1 MNSLNIY
8 GGTITAQLID
18 SAQRYVNIYGGTVN
32 AGKITAYDGITISG
46 GTVIASG
53 NITALF
59 YSLDLLG
66 GNVTA
71 DDLISNGSSGKAD
84 IVLGG
89 SVVKANFYS
98 AKNGSVRIKDDKTYY
113 DDNGTSYNAG
123 ALTADQI
130 SAIQGKTVRPYKYH
144 TGTCGVPTVNEGKDV
159 IWVLGDTDGN
169 DTFETLIISGTGAMK
184 DDYQENKD
192 IPWFGWMFDINTGTI
207 NTENLKTGIIE
218 DGVTS
223 IGQYAFYYCT
233 ALTSITIPA
242 SVKSIGSFAFSNC
255 TSLTSI
261 TIPSS
266 VTSIGNEAFNN
277 CTNLTSITIPSS
289 VTNIGEEAFCNCGV
303 PTAVTIR
310 ATTPPTLVENLPPFT
325 NSAQNLRIYVPLSS
339 LETYKADASWSVYEK
354 SLMAIPADPITVNY
368 IDENGDEQSHLAIP
382 FEGHETELGTI
393 GTADAWTEAW
403 YVCNTPA
410 SENDGK
416 GLVYSTIYHDVNYIY
431 GLRCANYCRV
441 HLILAD
447 GSKMTI
453 DPGET
458 EDVYVSL
465 YGSNSDLT
473 IYGQGGTDA
482 TGKSTEGQITVIGL
496 IGIRMNNL
504 TINGGQVITT
514 TNGKGNG
521 NCIWAW
527 ENIIINGGK
536 VDATSND
543 KAYGIYA
550 QRDITINGGEVKATV
565 NGLFGI
571 RAERDVTINDG
582 QVTATS
588 SSDGIMAHSDI
599 FSHGNVNIS
608 GGQVTATGTDGS
620 GIRAYGNVTISGGQV
635 EAVGLSQGIVAYGH
649 HGEGDYYNVIVADGN
664 ITISGGKVTAT
675 ATATGS
681 YGIGIEAC
689 SDIFISGGQV
699 EVTGTKAG
707 IRCDNS
713 DYIARTITLGWTAV
727 SDYIK
732 ASSIDFFI
740 ATYGT
745 AKITQGKYFFDGT
758 NGYGSATADYVF
770 GAEGNANLA
779 DIAGKKL
786 VPAMPVKG
794 GVPYMAMAMDD
805 GSWKPVGDVKAFLP
819 TGYEFG
825 SSEVSLTEIQ
835 GAPKGKPV
843 IFGNAT
849 ENADLPDPFFL
860 TGVPESSEDQGEV
873 TAKTISDS
881 YDGTKMDG
889 HFVATGDNEKLG
901 DVIKGVVTPASDAI
915 VMVLKNGK
923 FRAVDVSSTDL
934 EQTAKSG
941 LLLFILNKWEY
952 LNVGTSS
959 GSSGNAGSRS
969 IGIGE
974 GGATA
979 IDNSQFT
986 IHNSAG
992 AQWYDLQG
1000 RRIEK
1005 PTRKGLY
1012 IRNGKVVIK

>member
-1 MNSLNIY
+1 MKRASFVMRSVLALRALAVIIVMLTATTARADDSGYCGDPNMH
-8 GGTITAQLID
+8 GGQDVSWALTD
-18 SAQRYVNIYGGTVN
+18 E
-32 AGKITAYDGITISG
+32 DGDNVKETLTISG
-46 GTVIASG
+46 S
-53 NITALF
+53 
-59 YSLDLLG
+59 
-66 GNVTA
+66 
-71 DDLISNGSSGKAD
+71 
-84 IVLGG
+84 
-89 SVVKANFYS
+89 
-98 AKNGSVRIKDDKTYY
+98 
-113 DDNGTSYNAG
+113 
-123 ALTADQI
+123 
-130 SAIQGKTVRPYKYH
+130 
-144 TGTCGVPTVNEGKDV
+144 
-159 IWVLGDTDGN
+159 
-169 DTFETLIISGTGAMK
+169 GAMK
-184 DDYQENKD
+184 NYRASNSNLPPWNDVKKNIKTVVIEN
-192 IPWFGWMFDINTGTI
+192 G
-207 NTENLKTGIIE
+207 
-218 DGVTS
+218 
-223 IGQYAFYYCT
+223 
-233 ALTSITIPA
+233 
-242 SVKSIGSFAFSNC
+242 
-255 TSLTSI
+255 
-261 TIPSS
+261 

-310 ATTPPTLVENLPPFT
+310 ATTPPALVENLPPFT

-382 FEGHETELGTI
+382 LEGHETELGTI

-588 SSDGIMAHSDI
+588 SSAGIMAHSDI

-675 ATATGS
+675 ATGSYGIS

-979 IDNSQFT
+979 IDNSQLT
-986 IHNSAG
+986 IDNWAD

-1012 IRNGKVVIK
+1012 IRNRKVVVK